1 MKKFRR
7 TPRAL
12 ARGILVVALSGAGV
26 VAAAGS
32 ASAFGVSKSA
42 PTHRHA
48 ATPGTKFQQW
58 VLKRQAIATAFR
70 DAVANARAA
79 FNLAKATA
87 TTSADR
93 YAART
98 VFDAA
103 IAQAAEARSAAL
115 IALGPPPKSGGH
127 SNIHITFARN

>member
-7 TPRAL
+7 TPSAL

-26 VAAAGS
+26 VGAAGS
-32 ASAFGVSKSA
+32 ASAFGVLKSA
-42 PTHRHA
+42 PNHRHA

-115 IALGPPPKSGGH
+115 IALGPPPKGGGH
-127 SNIHITFARN
+127 SNIQITFARN